1 MASSA
6 LKAAA
11 GKVGTAARK
20 QALTLTDAAAARI
33 RQLLNLRQQPY
44 LRLGVKAR
52 GCSGLSYTLNYAG
65 PASPSFSLSTF
76 SHLVTF
82 DDNEKGKFDE
92 LVEDKG
98 VKILVDPK
106 ALMHVIGT
114 KMDFVDDALKSEFIF
129 INPNSKGQC
138 GCGES
143 FMTSSSSQDNKP
155 SGLTEIANSGI
166 EMKEREN

>member
-11 GKVGTAARK
+11 GKVSTAARK

-52 GCSGLSYTLNYAG
+52 GCSGLSYTLNYA
-65 PASPSFSLSTF
+65 
-76 SHLVTF
+76 
-82 DDNEKGKFDE
+82 DEKGKFDE

-114 KMDFVDDALKSEFIF
+114 KMDFLDDALKSEFIF

-143 FMTSSSSQDNKP
+143 FMTSNSSQDNKP
-155 SGLTEIANSGI
+155 SGL
-166 EMKEREN
+166 

>member
-33 RQLLNLRQQPY
+33 RQLLNLRQQAY

-52 GCSGLSYTLNYAG
+52 GCSGLSYTLNYA
-65 PASPSFSLSTF
+65 
-76 SHLVTF
+76 
-82 DDNEKGKFDE
+82 DEKGKFDE

-155 SGLTEIANSGI
+155 PGL
-166 EMKEREN
+166 

>member
-6 LKAAA
+6 MKAVVEKVGPAA
-11 GKVGTAARK
+11 GKQV
-20 QALTLTDAAAARI
+20 LSMTDAAAERI
-33 RQLLNLRQQPY
+33 RYLLNLRQRSY

-52 GCSGLSYTLNYAG
+52 GCNGLSYTLNYA
-65 PASPSFSLSTF
+65 
-76 SHLVTF
+76 
-82 DDNEKGKFDE
+82 DEKAKFDE

-114 KMDFVDDALKSEFIF
+114 QMDYVDDALKSEFIF

-143 FMTSSSSQDNKP
+143 FMTRSSTPNAKPAGPQHNSSAA
-155 SGLTEIANSGI
+155 S
-166 EMKEREN
+166 